1 MKKEIL
7 KLFANLSI
15 AIFVIFLF
23 ILILTAL
30 FPSSTKRSIKSVVSD
45 YSGGLNRT
53 ITLYDYNGNEIKSW
67 TGKFDVEDNE
77 SRVFFDD
84 EDGKRVIIY
93 NGIVVNE
100 EN

>member
-1 MKKEIL
+1 MKKFNIVVL
-7 KLFANLSI
+7 KLLVYALIIVLVIIGIGLLS
-15 AIFVIFLF
+15 
-23 ILILTAL
+23 
-30 FPSSTKRSIKSVVSD
+30 PSSTRRNIKSMVSD
-45 YSGGLNRT
+45 YTGGLNRT
-53 ITLYDYNGNEIKSW
+53 ITLYDFNGNKIKSW
-67 TGKFDVEDNE
+67 TGRFDVDDNE